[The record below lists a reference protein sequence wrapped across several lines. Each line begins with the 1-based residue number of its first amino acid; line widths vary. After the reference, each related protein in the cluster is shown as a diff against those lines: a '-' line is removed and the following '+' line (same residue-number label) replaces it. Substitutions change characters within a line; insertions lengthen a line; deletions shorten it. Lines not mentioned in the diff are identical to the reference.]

1 MAKVATSA
9 KRGRSLNAIEP
20 IRLKT
25 RKGLSRF
32 DSKKVLSDHDSV
44 MQALM
49 ECLKHGDADGFKEIL
64 SAYLEVVNKAAFAKR
79 AGIPERTL
87 FRMLTPDGNPTL
99 ENLARVFS
107 VLAKAS

>member
-1 MAKVATSA
+1 MARTATST
-9 KRGRSLNAIEP
+9 RRDRSLNAIES
-20 IRLKT
+20 IRFKT

-32 DSKKVLSDHDSV
+32 DPKKSLSDHDAV

-49 ECLKHGDADGFKEIL
+49 ECLKLGDADGFKEIL
-64 SAYLEVVNKAAFAKR
+64 SAYLEVVNKATFAKR

-87 FRMLTPDGNPTL
+87 FRMLTPEGNPTL
-99 ENLARVFS
+99 ENLAKVFS

>member
-9 KRGRSLNAIEP
+9 KPGRSLSAIEP
-20 IRLKT
+20 IKLKT
-25 RKGLSRF
+25 RKGLKRF
-32 DSKKVLSDHDSV
+32 DPKKALTDPDAVSF
-44 MQALM
+44 ALM
-49 ECLKHGDADGFKEIL
+49 ECLTLGDAEGFKDIL
-64 SAYLEVVNKAAFAKR
+64 SSHLEVVNKSAFAKK

-107 VLAKAS
+107 VLSKAS